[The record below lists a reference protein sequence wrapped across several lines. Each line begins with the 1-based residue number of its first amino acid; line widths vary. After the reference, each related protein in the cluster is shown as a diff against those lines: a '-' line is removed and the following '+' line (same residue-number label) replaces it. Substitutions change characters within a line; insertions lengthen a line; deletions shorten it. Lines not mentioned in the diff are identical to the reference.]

1 MTALSVLD
9 LDDAA
14 SLEAAD
20 SLGTLRSAALG
31 GAHVRAVAEGVREDA
46 LGRLAGVRPRALLL
60 VTGPGRARR
69 AAGMLVAAL
78 GAHAGLPIVHVTT
91 TPTWVGPLDVV
102 LISGDDAGD
111 PRLVESV
118 AIAVRRGA
126 EVVVAAPDEGPLR
139 AAGAGRVIALPPRIR
154 TTGRGGIDPGALL
167 RYLAAGLAVATVVDA
182 TRSVWTAEELDRLAD
197 AVDAEAMRDHP
208 VHEVFDN
215 PAKSL
220 AARLRNRRVVLA
232 GDGPATVEL
241 AAHGAEVLL
250 RAVGTVAAAADLADV
265 LAGASMLA
273 SAKPPGADFDP
284 FFHDEQID
292 GPAPQEGVRVFV
304 LGMTADRNAIARRL
318 RVLEDAEVVTVGE
331 GEDRTPAAAPPAA
344 ASSDVEQLAMLA
356 LRLEMAAAYLGLLRG
371 PGVGAASAPPPALV
385 PPSPTEGE
393 PV

>member
-31 GAHVRAVAEGVREDA
+31 GAHVRAVAEGVREDT
-46 LGRLAGVRPRALLL
+46 LGRLAGLRPRTLLL

-69 AAGMLVAAL
+69 AAGLLVAAL
-78 GAHAGLPIVHVTT
+78 GARAGLPIVHVTT

-102 LISGDDAGD
+102 LVSGDDAGD

-118 AIAVRRGA
+118 ATAVRRGA

-154 TTGRGGIDPGALL
+154 TTDHGALL
-167 RYLAAGLAVATVVDA
+167 RYLAAGLAVATAVDT
-182 TRSVWTAEELDRLAD
+182 TRSSWRAEELDHLAD
-197 AVDAEAMRDHP
+197 AVDAEALRDHP
-208 VHEVFDN
+208 RHEVYDN

-220 AARLRNRRVVLA
+220 AARLQNRRAVLA

-241 AAHGAEVLL
+241 AGHGAEILL
-250 RAVGTVAAAADLADV
+250 RAAGTVAAAADLADV

-273 SAKPPGADFDP
+273 SPNPPGAGYDP
-284 FFHDEQID
+284 FFHDDQID

-304 LGMTADRNAIARRL
+304 LGMAADRSAIMRRL

-331 GEDRTPAAAPPAA
+331 GPERCG
-344 ASSDVEQLAMLA
+344 
-356 LRLEMAAAYLGLLRG
+356 YG
-371 PGVGAASAPPPALV
+371 PDTGG
-385 PPSPTEGE
+385 
-393 PV
+393 